1 MNPMPRPYN
10 LNRRRAWLLGACVA
24 AAAALPMTPVDAQ
37 SAAAP
42 LRLVVPFAA
51 GTTTDNV
58 ARVVGNAIGPRLGQV
73 VVVDNRPGAGGSIAT
88 DQVAKSLPD
97 GRTLV
102 MGTVGTHAIN
112 ATLFRKLPYD
122 AVRDFEPVA
131 FVGHTPLLLLVSA
144 HSGLKTPQDLIRLA
158 RRDQGITFAS
168 AGNGTAGHLAGE
180 LLARQGGRMIHV
192 PYKDGAQALTDLMA
206 GNVDFMFYHPTAAMQ
221 HLGSGKLRALGTSS
235 SARSALVPDAA
246 PLAEQGVAGFDLVA
260 WLMLYAPARTPPEAL
275 ARLRASATAAL
286 NEPEARQRLQAQGIE
301 TSRFEG
307 ERLRAFTAEEVGKW
321 AALVRQSG
329 AQVD

>member
-1 MNPMPRPYN
+1 M
-10 LNRRRAWLLGACVA
+10 
-24 AAAALPMTPVDAQ
+24 AALPLAATHAQ
-37 SAAAP
+37 SSSTAP

-58 ARVVGNAIGPRLGQV
+58 ARVVGNALGTRLGQV
-73 VVVDNRPGAGGSIAT
+73 IVVDNRPGAGGSIAT
-88 DQVAKSLPD
+88 DQVAKAAPD

-122 AVRDFEPVA
+122 PVRDFEPVA

-144 HSGLKTPQDLIRLA
+144 QSGLKTPQDLVRLA
-158 RRDQGITFAS
+158 QRAQGVTFAS

-180 LLARQGGRMIHV
+180 LLAKQGGRMIHV

-206 GNVDFMFYHPTAAMQ
+206 GNVDFMFYHPTAVMQ

-235 SARSALVPDAA
+235 TARSALVPNAA
-246 PLAEQGVAGFDLVA
+246 PLAEQGIAGFDLVA
-260 WLMLYAPARTPPEAL
+260 WLMVYAPARTPPEVL
-275 ARLRASATAAL
+275 ARLRESASAAL
-286 NEPEARQRLQAQGIE
+286 NDADARQRLQAQGIE
-301 TSRFEG
+301 MSALQG
-307 ERLRAFTAEEVGKW
+307 ERLRAFTGEEVGKW
-321 AALVRQSG
+321 SALVRQSG

>member
-1 MNPMPRPYN
+1 MPSSRTRVS
-10 LNRRRAWLLGACVA
+10 LIRRRTLALAAWAAVVALPLA
-24 AAAALPMTPVDAQ
+24 AAQAQ
-37 SAAAP
+37 STPAP

-58 ARVVGNAIGPRLGQV
+58 ARVVGHAIAPRLGQV

-88 DQVAKSLPD
+88 DQVAQSAPD

-144 HSGLKTPQDLIRLA
+144 QSGLKTPQDLIRRA
-158 RRDQGITFAS
+158 QRDQGITFAS

-206 GNVDFMFYHPTAAMQ
+206 GNVDFMFYHPTAVMQ

-235 SARSALVPDAA
+235 TARSALVPDAA
-246 PLAEQGVAGFDLVA
+246 PLAEQGIAGFDLVA

-286 NEPEARQRLQAQGIE
+286 NDPDARQRLQAQGIE
-301 TSRFEG
+301 TSALQG
-307 ERLRAFTAEEVGKW
+307 ERLRAFTGEEVGKW